1 MKGVRLLIVSG
12 LFVLVLPAMSSSLSS
27 GASVPRPCASDQLMV
42 LASSTQGAAG
52 TGFVTIDIANRGA
65 TCRIG
70 GLPHVSF
77 FNAKGV
83 AIDHR
88 NFYESSMV
96 FAEPRSVT
104 VTLAHDGS
112 ASLGVSWSD
121 NVVNNLPYNTTCP
134 MTTSIYITLRGGVGR
149 LAGLLPLVARPCGGS
164 LNVTPIE
171 PGAVP
176 LPST

>member
-1 MKGVRLLIVSG
+1 
-12 LFVLVLPAMSSSLSS
+12 MSSSPS
-27 GASVPRPCASDQLMV
+27 GASVPRACASDQLMV

-70 GLPHVSF
+70 GRPHVSF
-77 FNAKGV
+77 YNSNGV
-83 AIDHR
+83 AIDR
-88 NFYESSMV
+88 RDLYVSSML

-104 VTLAHDGS
+104 VTLVHDGS

-121 NVVNNLPYNTTCP
+121 NTVNNQPYNTTCP
-134 MTTSIYITLRGGVGR
+134 RTTSIYITLRGGDGG

-164 LNVTPIE
+164 LEVTPIE
-171 PGAVP
+171 SGAVP
-176 LPST
+176 RPNG